1 MLKRKLYKET
11 KEELE
16 KVRKAREAFEF
27 QMSEIETIKK
37 ILVRIGEGMNKIVG
51 VIDISQVEMELHKKI
66 MMETAEKVEKLEKKG
81 KPSDD
86 VMYK

>member
-1 MLKRKLYKET
+1 MLKRKLYKEA

-16 KVRKAREAFEF
+16 KVRKAREEFEF
-27 QMSEIETIKK
+27 QISEIETIKK

-51 VIDISQVEMELHKKI
+51 VIDISQAEMELHKKI

-81 KPSDD
+81 KPTDD

>member
-1 MLKRKLYKET
+1 MLKRKLYKEA

-16 KVRKAREAFEF
+16 KVRKAREEFEF
-27 QMSEIETIKK
+27 QKKEVEEIKK

-51 VIDISQVEMELHKKI
+51 VIDISQAEMELHKKI

-86 VMYK
+86 IMIG